1 MQGTPPEKLQPAL
14 LDALAP
20 AARSGVPA
28 VVLAL
33 IVAAQVGGGGGAP
46 SAVVG
51 VWAVRSRN
59 QIGVDTR
66 DQRSGTYDWL
76 IRHEG
81 GAVSFRFALVA
92 AGSVVT
98 CRRGAR

>member
-1 MQGTPPEKLQPAL
+1 M
-14 LDALAP
+14 
-20 AARSGVPA
+20 PA
-28 VVLAL
+28 VVQAL

-51 VWAVRSRN
+51 VWAVRPRN

-76 IRHEG
+76 IRHDG

-92 AGSVVT
+92 AGDAST
-98 CRRGAR
+98 CRREAKRGTTAQPACAV

>member
-1 MQGTPPEKLQPAL
+1 M
-14 LDALAP
+14 
-20 AARSGVPA
+20 PA
-28 VVLAL
+28 VVQAL

-51 VWAVRSRN
+51 VWAVRARN

-66 DQRSGTYDWL
+66 DQRSGTCDWL
-76 IRHEG
+76 IRHDG

-92 AGSVVT
+92 AGDAST
-98 CRRGAR
+98 CRREAKRGTTVQPGCAV